1 VRIALA
7 LLVALAAPL
16 AGQEAEMAADVA
28 YLAADRMGG
37 RAATEAGN
45 ADAARY
51 VAERFTRL
59 GLAPVFEDPRC
70 RGRAACA
77 RGWFQEF
84 AIAPDLLARA
94 GLARGTGRNVAARV
108 EGTDP
113 ALRDEVVVVGAH
125 FDHVG
130 RGSFGSRGMEGAV
143 HNGADD
149 NASGTAAVLE
159 LARRLAVRPARR
171 TVLLV
176 AFDAEE
182 LGLLGSEHFVE
193 DPPVPIGSVVGMV
206 NLDMVGRL
214 RDDRLTL
221 YGVESAP
228 GLRAL
233 AADAAK
239 GTGLEIR
246 PLARTSGRSDDA
258 PFARRRIPAIHLF
271 TGRHAD
277 YHAAGDDAE
286 RINTAGL
293 ARVTDYAERVLR
305 AIADRDER
313 LRR

>member
-1 VRIALA
+1 MRIALA

-16 AGQEAEMAADVA
+16 AGQEAELAADVA

-51 VAERFTRL
+51 VAERFARL
-59 GLAPVFEDPRC
+59 GLAPAFADPRC
-70 RGRAACA
+70 RAACA
-77 RGWFQEF
+77 RVWFQEF
-84 AIAPDLLARA
+84 AIDPGLLARA

-113 ALRDEVVVVGAH
+113 ALRGETVVVGAH

-130 RGSFGSRGMEGAV
+130 RGSFGSRGLEGAV

-159 LARRLAVRPARR
+159 LARRLAARPARR
-171 TVLLV
+171 SVLVV

-182 LGLLGSEHFVE
+182 LGLLGSEHFVD

-228 GLRAL
+228 GLREL

-258 PFARRRIPAIHLF
+258 SFARRRIPAIHLF

>member
-1 VRIALA
+1 
-7 LLVALAAPL
+7 L
-16 AGQEAEMAADVA
+16 AGQEAELAADVA

-37 RAATEAGN
+37 RAVAEPGN
-45 ADAARY
+45 AEAARY
-51 VAERFTRL
+51 IAERFTRL
-59 GLAPVFEDPRC
+59 GLAPVFADPRC
-70 RGRAACA
+70 RAGATCA

-84 AIAPDLLARA
+84 PIDFDLLAWA
-94 GLARGTGRNVAARV
+94 GLARGMGRNVAARV

-113 ALRDEVVVVGAH
+113 SLRGEIVVVGAH
-125 FDHVG
+125 LDHVG
-130 RGSFGSRGMEGAV
+130 RGSFGSRGMEGAI

-159 LARRLAVRPARR
+159 LARRLAARPARR
-171 TVLLV
+171 TVLVV

-182 LGLLGSEHFVE
+182 LGLIGSHHFVE
-193 DPPVPIGSVVGMV
+193 NPPVPIGSVVGMV

-228 GLRAL
+228 GLREL
-233 AADAAK
+233 AAEAAA
-239 GTGLEIR
+239 GTGLELR
-246 PLARTSGRSDDA
+246 PVARSSGRSDDA
-258 PFARRRIPAIHLF
+258 SFARRRIPSIHLY

-277 YHAAGDDAE
+277 YHAAGDDAD

-293 ARVTDYAERVLR
+293 ARITDYAERLLR